1 MYYYTVK
8 GVNTSGSSPDS
19 NMAFSCAASHYALP
33 NYSSSQTTNLYSNA
47 KDYYRLAVSTGQR
60 ITITWQDG
68 NNQNAS
74 GYLRVSAWQNDGT
87 SIFNEEWGG
96 NGYTSPREFT
106 VTEAGYVTVEVKNIS
121 GSTGYDYQIYYSF

>member
-1 MYYYTVK
+1 MYYYTVR

-19 NMAFSCAASHYALP
+19 NMAFACAASHYALP
-33 NYSSSQTTNLYSNA
+33 NHSSSQTTNLYPKVKA
-47 KDYYRLAVSTGQR
+47 YYRLAVSAGDR

-74 GYLRVSAWQNDGT
+74 SYIYVSAWQNDGT
-87 SIFNEEWGG
+87 EIFRSVR

-106 VTEAGYVTVEVKNIS
+106 VTEAGYVTVEVNNDS